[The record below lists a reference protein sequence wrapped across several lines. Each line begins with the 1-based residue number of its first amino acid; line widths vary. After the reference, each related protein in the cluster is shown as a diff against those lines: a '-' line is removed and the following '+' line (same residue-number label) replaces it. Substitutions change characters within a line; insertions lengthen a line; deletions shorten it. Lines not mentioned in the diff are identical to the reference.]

1 VVAYFGN
8 QLDVVLDGGPRRG
21 AVPSTLVDVSGPQ
34 PKLLRRGELDV
45 TAALGEFEDL
55 SSRSG

>member
-1 VVAYFGN
+1 
-8 QLDVVLDGGPRRG
+8 VLDGGPRRG
-21 AVPSTLVDVSGPQ
+21 AVPSTLVDVSRPQ